1 MVTPGDAARRVLHGR
16 TDAAPLE
23 MKMTHTQRMRRPPIL
38 CVALIAG
45 HVALAGA
52 QGLPRARA
60 EDVGLS
66 TPELRKIDAQLQGW
80 VDSGKFAGVIAVVAR
95 HGKLAYVAATGS
107 LESSGRPIALDDVFR
122 LYSMTKP
129 IASTAVMQLVEA
141 GKVRLDDPVS
151 KFIPA
156 FASTKVYASGPASN
170 PVLVAPTRP
179 VTIHDLLTHT
189 SGLTYG
195 AFSNTPVDSIYR
207 RANMLDDRFTLA
219 QFADSIA
226 RLPLMF
232 QPGTRWNY
240 GLSID
245 VLGRVVEVA
254 SGMTFD
260 AYLDSAIFRPLG
272 MRTTSFHATPAM
284 AGHITRLFV
293 RGPDRKLTAANPLLA
308 EQFTDSGRMLSGGG
322 GLLSTIPDYLRFTQ
336 MLLNGGELD
345 GRRVLARKTVA
356 LMMRNHIPGRLIPIF
371 PGFPEPPGRNGFGYG
386 GAVRVDSGSAD
397 MPGSA
402 GTFRWSG
409 YASTFFWIDPKA
421 DLIAMLFTQYIPE
434 PEIWAVDGQYQ
445 RLVYAA
451 VRHRG
456 VATAG
461 VSSP

>member
-1 MVTPGDAARRVLHGR
+1 MPSHRR
-16 TDAAPLE
+16 A
-23 MKMTHTQRMRRPPIL
+23 IL
-38 CVALIAG
+38 CVVLIAAQ
-45 HVALAGA
+45 VARASA
-52 QGLPRARA
+52 QGLPRAARP
-60 EDVGLS
+60 EEVGLS
-66 TPELRKIDAQLQGW
+66 APELRKIDVQLQRW
-80 VDSGKFAGVIAVVAR
+80 VDSGLFAGIIAVVAR
-95 HGKLAYVAATGS
+95 HGKLAYVASAGS
-107 LESSGRPIALDDVFR
+107 LDSSGRAIALDDVFR
-122 LYSMTKP
+122 MYSMTKP
-129 IASTAVMQLVEA
+129 IASAAVMQLVEA

-156 FASTKVYASGPASN
+156 FASTKVYASGPAAN
-170 PVLVAPTRP
+170 PVLVTPTRP
-179 VTIHDLLTHT
+179 VTIEDLLTHT
-189 SGLTYG
+189 SGLSYG

-207 RANMLDDRFTLA
+207 RANMLDDRMTLA

-240 GLSID
+240 GMSID

-260 AYLDSAIFRPLG
+260 RYLDSALFRPLG
-272 MRTTSFHATPAM
+272 MTTTAFHATPAM
-284 AGHITRLFV
+284 TGHITRVFV
-293 RGPDRKLTAANPLLA
+293 HGKDRKLTAATPLLF

-322 GLLSTIPDYLRFTQ
+322 GLLSTIPDYLRFAQ

-356 LMMRNHIPGRLIPIF
+356 LMMQNHLPSRLVPIA
-371 PGFPEPPGRNGFGYG
+371 PNWPEPPGRNGFGYG
-386 GAVRVDSGSAD
+386 GAVRVDSGSAQ
-397 MPGSA
+397 MPGST

-421 DLIAMLFTQYIPE
+421 DLIALLFSQYIPE

-451 VRHRG
+451 VRQRG
-456 VATAG
+456 MTAAAA
-461 VSSP
+461 SSP

>member
-1 MVTPGDAARRVLHGR
+1 MPN
-16 TDAAPLE
+16 
-23 MKMTHTQRMRRPPIL
+23 TQRIHRQAIL
-38 CVALIAG
+38 CVTLIAG
-45 HVALAGA
+45 QVATTNA
-52 QGLPRARA
+52 QGLPRARP

-66 TPELRKIDAQLQGW
+66 VPELRKIDAQLQHW
-80 VDSGKFAGVIAVVAR
+80 VDSGTFAGVIAVVSR
-95 HGKLAYVAATGS
+95 HGKLAYVASAGS
-107 LESSGRPIALDDVFR
+107 LDSSGRAIALDDVFR
-122 LYSMTKP
+122 MYSMTKP
-129 IASTAVMQLVEA
+129 IASAAVMQLVEA

-151 KFIPA
+151 KYIPA
-156 FASTKVYASGPASN
+156 FASTKVYASGPAAN

-179 VTIHDLLTHT
+179 VTIQDLLTHT
-189 SGLTYG
+189 SGLSYG

-207 RANMLDDRFTLA
+207 RANMLDDRMTLA
-219 QFADSIA
+219 QFADSLA

-254 SGMTFD
+254 SGMPFD
-260 AYLDSAIFRPLG
+260 AYLDSALFRPLG
-272 MRTTSFHATPAM
+272 MTTTAFHATAAM
-284 AGHITRLFV
+284 KRHITQVFV
-293 RGPDRKLTAANPLLA
+293 RGPDRKLKAATPLLF

-322 GLLSTIPDYLRFTQ
+322 GLLSTIPDYLRFAQ

-356 LMMRNHIPGRLIPIF
+356 LMMQNHVPRRLVPIF
-371 PGFPEPPGRNGFGYG
+371 RGSPEPPGENGFGYG
-386 GAVRVDSGSAD
+386 GAVRVDSGSAE

-409 YASTFFWIDPKA
+409 YASTFFWIDPKT
-421 DLIAMLFTQYIPE
+421 DLIAMLFSQYIPE

-451 VRHRG
+451 VRQRG
-456 VATAG
+456 VTSAG
-461 VSSP
+461 VSSR